1 MHSPGVPTSP
11 PEEDRGEARLY
22 GNVFA
27 ELESVDLPLGNT
39 LSPALCC
46 PPPVALRHCVSS
58 ALTHTNTVTLS
69 ANMADS
75 ESLETIT
82 EHERILQ
89 EIESTDTAC
98 LGPTLR
104 SVYDDQPNAHKRF
117 MEKLDAR
124 IRNHDR
130 EIEKMC
136 NFHHQGFVD
145 AITELLKVRAD
156 AEKLMGQVS
165 DTNRRLQDAGREVR
179 HSLALFACLPLD
191 GKNVNYQ
198 TMVTAQTEEV
208 IRCRL
213 QQRNMATTVEK
224 LQLCIPVLEMYS
236 KLKEQLESKRLG
248 HGLIRQ
254 GFFGPLVSGKGATLA
269 FHTDA
274 RGIRSTEV
282 REHSQGPRTLEY
294 YSALKTMEQLENM
307 YIPRVSQ
314 YRFCQIMAEMLPKLR
329 EEIKE
334 ISMSDLK
341 DFLESIRKHSDKI
354 GETAMRQ
361 AQQLRTFNGAVQ
373 KQAILSCAKPLH
385 EVGLNGRTPVH
396 HNGLSAEAADEEE
409 VDEEVLTA
417 QDLVD
422 FSPVY
427 RCLHIYTVLVN
438 PPRDSRV
445 IASSNTIAPY
455 KQRDFQSFHSLL
467 INIISAL
474 NPSEVSW
481 SLLALGA
488 TAHLLRTNPELIRA
502 PTKEGDRETFEN
514 YYRKQRKKQARL
526 VLQPQ
531 SNMHETVEGYRKYFN
546 QIVGFFVVEDH
557 ILHATQGLV
566 TRAFTEELWNM
577 ALSKVI
583 AVLRTHS
590 SYCNDPDLVLELKNL
605 IVIFADTLQGY
616 GFPVNR
622 LFDLLFEVRDQY
634 NETLLKKWA
643 LVFRDIFEQD
653 NYSPIPVEN
662 EEEYKAVVSRFPFH
676 DAEIEKQEFPKKL
689 PMSQSVPQIYSQVKE
704 FIYASLKFSESLH
717 RRPLQGLVQIIINT
731 THLEQACKYLEDFIT
746 NITNVSPE
754 TMHTTRLYGL
764 STFKASEVVRFS
776 KAGIH
781 RKDRSRLELLELYQK
796 HVLILRKDARH
807 AAEGEI
813 YTKLNQKIDEFIQ
826 LADYEWGMAESD
838 GRASGYLMDLINFLR
853 STFQV
858 FTHLPSNVSDHA
870 AMSGKVAQTACMSA
884 CKHLATS
891 LMQMLLDTELKQISM
906 GAIQQFNLDVI
917 QCELFA
923 SSEPVPG
930 FQGDTLQLA
939 FIDLRQVHSDI
950 SGSSSGGPTRAGS
963 KIRGE
968 VSDLASPQQIK
979 FNVSRAL
986 RSGREPTDQITVEP
1000 GLLLDLFMVWDW
1012 STYLADYGQPSS
1024 KYLRVN
1030 PSTALALLEKMKDT
1044 SKKNNI
1050 FSQFRKN
1057 DRDKQ
1062 KLIET
1067 VVKQLRS
1074 LVNGMSQHS

>member
-1 MHSPGVPTSP
+1 MESSRVRAPLPSP
-11 PEEDRGEARLY
+11 PEEDVREEKLY

-27 ELESVDLPLGNT
+27 ELESVDMPLGT
-39 LSPALCC
+39 
-46 PPPVALRHCVSS
+46 
-58 ALTHTNTVTLS
+58 
-69 ANMADS
+69 
-75 ESLETIT
+75 
-82 EHERILQ
+82 
-89 EIESTDTAC
+89 
-98 LGPTLR
+98 TLR
-104 SVYDDQPNAHKRF
+104 SVYDDQPNAHRRF

-156 AEKLMGQVS
+156 AEKLMGQVT
-165 DTNRRLQDAGREVR
+165 DTNRRLQDAGREV
-179 HSLALFACLPLD
+179 
-191 GKNVNYQ
+191 
-198 TMVTAQTEEV
+198 TAQTEEV
-208 IRCRL
+208 IRCRV

-236 KLKEQLESKRLG
+236 KLKEQLESKR
-248 HGLIRQ
+248 
-254 GFFGPLVSGKGATLA
+254 
-269 FHTDA
+269 
-274 RGIRSTEV
+274 
-282 REHSQGPRTLEY
+282 Y
-294 YSALKTMEQLENM
+294 YAALKTMEQLENI

-314 YRFCQIMAEMLPKLR
+314 YRFCQIMAETLPKLR

-361 AQQLRTFNGAVQ
+361 AQQHRTFISTVQ
-373 KQAILSCAKPLH
+373 KQANLGCAKPLYS
-385 EVGLNGRTPVH
+385 LNGRTALQ
-396 HNGLSAEAADEEE
+396 HNGLAVEETVDEEE
-409 VDEEVLTA
+409 ADDEVLTV

-427 RCLHIYTVLVN
+427 RCLHIYTVL
-438 PPRDSRV
+438 
-445 IASSNTIAPY
+445 
-455 KQRDFQSFHSLL
+455 
-467 INIISAL
+467 
-474 NPSEVSW
+474 
-481 SLLALGA
+481 
-488 TAHLLRTNPELIRA
+488 
-502 PTKEGDRETFEN
+502 GDRETFEN

-566 TRAFTEELWNM
+566 TRAFTDELWNM
-577 ALSKVI
+577 ALSKII

-605 IVIFADTLQGY
+605 IVIFADTLQSY
-616 GFPVNR
+616 GFSVNR
-622 LFDLLFEVRDQY
+622 LFDLLFEIRDQY

-643 LVFRDIFEQD
+643 LVFREIFELD

-662 EEEYKAVVSRFPFH
+662 EAEYKLVVSRFPFH
-676 DAEIEKQEFPKKL
+676 DAEIEKQPFPKKL
-689 PMSQSVPQIYSQVKE
+689 PMSQSVPQIYIQVKE

-717 RRPLQGLVQIIINT
+717 RSSTEIDDMLRKSTNLLLTRTLSGCLQNLIRKPHIGLTELVQIIINT

-754 TMHTTRLYGL
+754 TIHTTRLYGL
-764 STFKASEVVRFS
+764 STF
-776 KAGIH
+776 
-781 RKDRSRLELLELYQK
+781 
-796 HVLILRKDARH
+796 KDARH

-826 LADYEWGMAESD
+826 LADYEWSMAESD

-858 FTHLPSNVSDHA
+858 FTHLP
-870 AMSGKVAQTACMSA
+870 GKVAQTACMSA

-891 LMQMLLDTELKQISM
+891 MMQMLLDTELKQVSM

-939 FIDLRQVHSDI
+939 FIDLRQ
-950 SGSSSGGPTRAGS
+950 
-963 KIRGE
+963 
-968 VSDLASPQQIK
+968 
-979 FNVSRAL
+979 
-986 RSGREPTDQITVEP
+986 
-1000 GLLLDLFMVWDW
+1000 LLDLFMVWDW
-1012 STYLADYGQPSS
+1012 STYLADYGQPTS

>member
-1 MHSPGVPTSP
+1 MASKRVHAALPDP
-11 PEEDRGEARLY
+11 PCQRQDDNEAEEKVF
-22 GNVFA
+22 GNIFA
-27 ELESVDLPLGNT
+27 ELESVTLPLGT
-39 LSPALCC
+39 
-46 PPPVALRHCVSS
+46 
-58 ALTHTNTVTLS
+58 
-69 ANMADS
+69 
-75 ESLETIT
+75 
-82 EHERILQ
+82 
-89 EIESTDTAC
+89 
-98 LGPTLR
+98 TLR
-104 SVYDDQPNAHKRF
+104 SIYNDQPNAHKRF

-145 AITELLKVRAD
+145 AITELLKVRTD
-156 AEKLMGQVS
+156 AEKLMSQVT
-165 DTNRRLQDAGREVR
+165 DTNRRLQEAGREV
-179 HSLALFACLPLD
+179 
-191 GKNVNYQ
+191 
-198 TMVTAQTEEV
+198 TAQKEEV
-208 IRCRL
+208 IRCRI
-213 QQRNMATTVEK
+213 QQRNMTTTVEK

-236 KLKEQLESKRLG
+236 KLKEQLESR
-248 HGLIRQ
+248 R
-254 GFFGPLVSGKGATLA
+254 
-269 FHTDA
+269 
-274 RGIRSTEV
+274 
-282 REHSQGPRTLEY
+282 Y
-294 YSALKTMEQLENM
+294 YAALKTMEQLEKV

-314 YRFCQIMAEMLPKLR
+314 YRFCQIMAENLPILR

-341 DFLESIRKHSDKI
+341 DFLESIRKHSDKV

-361 AQQLRTFNGAVQ
+361 AQQHRTFNSAVVR
-373 KQAILSCAKPLH
+373 QAGVGHYTKPLYA
-385 EVGLNGRTPVH
+385 LNGLTH
-396 HNGLSAEAADEEE
+396 THNSHTLDDDAEYDDYAD
-409 VDEEVLTA
+409 DEILTA

-427 RCLHIYTVLVN
+427 RCLHIYTVL
-438 PPRDSRV
+438 
-445 IASSNTIAPY
+445 
-455 KQRDFQSFHSLL
+455 
-467 INIISAL
+467 
-474 NPSEVSW
+474 
-481 SLLALGA
+481 
-488 TAHLLRTNPELIRA
+488 
-502 PTKEGDRETFEN
+502 GDRETFEN

-531 SNMHETVEGYRKYFN
+531 ANMHETVEGYRRYFN

-566 TRAFTEELWNM
+566 TRAFTDELWNM
-577 ALSKVI
+577 ALSKII

-590 SYCNDPDLVLELKNL
+590 SYCEDPDLVLELKNL
-605 IVIFADTLQGY
+605 IVIFADTLQGF

-643 LVFRDIFEQD
+643 LVFREIFELD
-653 NYSPIPVEN
+653 NYSPIPVET
-662 EEEYKAVVSRFPFH
+662 EEEYKLVVSRFPFH
-676 DAEIEKQEFPKKL
+676 DAEVEKQDFPKKL
-689 PMSQSVPQIYSQVKE
+689 PMSQSVPQIYMQVKE

-717 RRPLQGLVQIIINT
+717 RSSTEIDDMLRKSTNLLLTRTLSCCLQNLIKKPHIGLTELVQIIINT
-731 THLEQACKYLEDFIT
+731 THLEQACRYLEEFIT

-754 TMHTTRLYGL
+754 TVHTTRLYGL
-764 STFKASEVVRFS
+764 STF
-776 KAGIH
+776 
-781 RKDRSRLELLELYQK
+781 
-796 HVLILRKDARH
+796 KDARH

-858 FTHLPSNVSDHA
+858 FTHLPNNNNEHPS
-870 AMSGKVAQTACMSA
+870 MSGKVAQTACMSA
-884 CKHLATS
+884 CKHLSTS

-939 FIDLRQVHSDI
+939 FIDLRQ
-950 SGSSSGGPTRAGS
+950 
-963 KIRGE
+963 
-968 VSDLASPQQIK
+968 
-979 FNVSRAL
+979 
-986 RSGREPTDQITVEP
+986 
-1000 GLLLDLFMVWDW
+1000 LLDLFMVWDW
-1012 STYLADYGQPSS
+1012 STYLADYGQPTS

-1030 PSTALALLEKMKDT
+1030 PATALALLEKMKDT
-1044 SKKNNI
+1044 NKKNNI

-1074 LVNGMSQHS
+1074 LVSGMSS